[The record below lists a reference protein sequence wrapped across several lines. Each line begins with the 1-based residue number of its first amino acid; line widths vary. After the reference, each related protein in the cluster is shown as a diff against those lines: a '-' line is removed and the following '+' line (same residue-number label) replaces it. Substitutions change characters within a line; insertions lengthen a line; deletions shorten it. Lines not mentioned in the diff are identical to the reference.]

1 MPKPVNVRVTTIDA
15 ELEFA
20 IQPNTTGKQLFD
32 QVVKTIGLREI
43 WFFGLQ
49 YTDSKGYQT
58 WLKLN
63 KKVLSQDVK
72 KESPLQFK
80 FRAKFY
86 PEDVAEEIIQDIT
99 LRLFYLQ
106 VKNAILSDEI
116 YCPPETSVL
125 LASYAVQAKY
135 GDFQKDLHAPG
146 FLAND
151 RLLPERVMQQHKLSR
166 EEWEERITNWYGEH
180 RGMLREDAMMEYL
193 KIAQDLEMYGVNY
206 FEIKNK
212 KGTELWLGVDALG
225 LNIYEKDDRLTPKI
239 GFPWSEIRNISF
251 NDRKF
256 VIKPIDKKA
265 PDFVFFAPR
274 LRINKRILTLCMGN
288 HELYMRRRKPDTI
301 EVQQMKAQNKEEKLA
316 KQQEREKLQRE
327 IAAREKAE
335 KMQAEY
341 EERFRSMQQEMERRQ
356 GELSTAQETIRKL
369 EEQLRETQVAKEE
382 LVQQQQELHEMMIRL
397 EESKNLEAEERAR
410 LEDEINSK
418 RTEVEEIVSE
428 VQRKEE
434 ENRQLQ
440 QEMEEARRRQ
450 DEASQALIAASTTPK
465 HHHLQVA
472 QYWKHFPQISQSG
485 QKGFRTSKVLLEEM
499 DGASDDDEDDEKMTN
514 GDTSRDLMS
523 YDDDVNDPV
532 NERITLAEKNE
543 RLQSQLR
550 SLKEDLANTRDDQAE
565 TTMDKIHKENVK
577 QGRDKY
583 KTLREVRK
591 GNTKRRVDQFENM

>member
-1 MPKPVNVRVTTIDA
+1 MPKPVNVRVVTIDA

-49 YTDSKGYQT
+49 YTDSKGFST

-63 KKVLSQDVK
+63 KKVMGQDVK

-106 VKNAILSDEI
+106 VKNAILYDEI

-135 GDFQKDLHAPG
+135 GDFQKDLHQPG

-151 RLLPERVMQQHKLSR
+151 RLLPERVTQQHKLSR

-225 LNIYEKDDRLTPKI
+225 LNIYERDDRLTPKI

-316 KQQEREKLQRE
+316 KAQEREKLQRE

-341 EERFRSMQQEMERRQ
+341 EERFRAMQAEMERRQ
-356 GELSTAQETIRKL
+356 GELQEAQETIKKL
-369 EEQLRETQVAKEE
+369 EDQLRETQVAKDE
-382 LVQQQQELHEMMIRL
+382 LEKQQRELHEMMQRL
-397 EESKNLEAEERAR
+397 EESKNLEAEERQR
-410 LEDEINSK
+410 LETEIMRK
-418 RTEVEEIVSE
+418 REEVNDIQSQV
-428 VQRKEE
+428 RNKEE
-434 ENRQLQ
+434 ENRLLQ
-440 QEMEEARRRQ
+440 EEMEDARLKQEEATK
-450 DEASQALIAASTTPK
+450 ALIAASTTPG
-465 HHHLQVA
+465 HHHLQE
-472 QYWKHFPQISQSG
+472 
-485 QKGFRTSKVLLEEM
+485 TDDNE
-499 DGASDDDEDDEKMTN
+499 DDDDEGQMMN
-514 GDTSRDLMS
+514 GDHSRDLR
-523 YDDDVNDPV
+523 YDDDDLNDPV

-543 RLQSQLR
+543 RLQHQLK
-550 SLKEDLANTRDDQAE
+550 SLKEDLANTRDDQQE

>member
-86 PEDVAEEIIQDIT
+86 PEDVAEELIQDIT

-135 GDFQKDLHAPG
+135 GDFQKDLHTPG

-166 EEWEERITNWYGEH
+166 EDWEERITNWYGEH

-206 FEIKNK
+206 FDIKNK

-356 GELSTAQETIRKL
+356 SELVAAQDTIRKL
-369 EEQLRETQVAKEE
+369 EDQLKETQVAKEE
-382 LVQQQQELHEMMIRL
+382 LMQQQNELREMMTRL
-397 EESKNLEAEERAR
+397 EEDKNMEAEERQR

-418 RTEVEEIVSE
+418 RTEVDDIVNE
-428 VQRKEE
+428 VKRKEE

-440 QEMEEARRRQ
+440 QEMEEARKRQ
-450 DEASQALIAASTTPK
+450 EEASQALIAATTTPK
-465 HHHLQVA
+465 HHHLQ
-472 QYWKHFPQISQSG
+472 
-485 QKGFRTSKVLLEEM
+485 EM
-499 DGASDDDEDDEKMTN
+499 DGTSDDEDEERMPN
-514 GDTSRDLMS
+514 GDLSRDLRE
-523 YDDDVNDPV
+523 DDDDLRDPV
-532 NERITLAEKNE
+532 NERLTLAEKNE

-550 SLKEDLANTRDDQAE
+550 SLKDDLANTRDDQQE
-565 TTMDKIHKENVK
+565 TTMDKIHRENVK